1 MSMSRIPSILST
13 VDFTAPRPS
22 WISALAR
29 YTRKRRA
36 ELAGLEMSEWAALE
50 SGWVP
55 NPDDIALIRSIAGTL
70 EVSWVDFSFLALMAA
85 CQRPHP
91 EESAGQA

>member
-1 MSMSRIPSILST
+1 MPQPLSWLILFSRPALNIAARSGGLSLEC
-13 VDFTAPRPS
+13 A
-22 WISALAR
+22 
-29 YTRKRRA
+29 A

-55 NPDDIALIRSIAGTL
+55 NPDDLALIRSIAGTL